1 MCKPTF
7 IHFFIIIP
15 QFCFCL
21 IDGRLG
27 KIDLSTVLSATY
39 DSHIIA
45 RSNSQFNQVQ
55 SSTELDQPDDIILR
69 FSPVANYSKEFSLLY
84 FGASAGVEIAKFM
97 FNDER
102 SYTIPI
108 TSMTLDFDDTL
119 SKSKNFSNNAKIR
132 FYANFDVGQEVGSD
146 LIEGDLISYTF
157 FRTGVGVRYNH
168 SPKFGLGSSTN
179 YELREYQS
187 GAINSYN
194 DDLETFPITTSLF
207 YIYSPKLDFSASHTL
222 TKTKT
227 SGSQNTLANY
237 TSHTYSLGA
246 NGTLTQKLSG
256 QVSVGFT
263 SLDYDNNQL
272 SNQTS
277 ITTATSLN
285 LVHNEKTSSYL
296 SLSRSFSPTASS
308 LVQLRT
314 YLAYNLSHR
323 LNDRMTA
330 RLGIFYTHSDISQSS
345 GQSFETSEKG
355 FLAGV
360 SSKINRIISSDF
372 SYRFSKS
379 KRYEDDF
386 NHHILTASLSG
397 RF

>member
-1 MCKPTF
+1 MEDWAKLTCL
-7 IHFFIIIP
+7 
-15 QFCFCL
+15 QFY
-21 IDGRLG
+21 RLLT
-27 KIDLSTVLSATY
+27 IL
-39 DSHIIA
+39 IIA

-69 FSPVANYSKEFSLLY
+69 FSPVANYSKRIFTIN
-84 FGASAGVEIAKFM
+84 FGASAGVEIANFM

-102 SYTIPI
+102 SYIIPI
-108 TSMTLDFDDTL
+108 TSITLDFDDTL
-119 SKSKNFSNNAKIR
+119 SKGKNFSNNAKIR
-132 FYANFDVGQEVGSD
+132 FYANFDVGQEVSSD
-146 LIEGDLISYTF
+146 LIEGDLIFYTF
-157 FRTGVGVRYNH
+157 SEPEWVYYNH

-194 DDLETFPITTSLF
+194 DDLESFPITTSLF

-360 SSKINRIISSDF
+360 SSKINRISVLTFLIVFQKANAMKMISITIF
-372 SYRFSKS
+372 SPLR
-379 KRYEDDF
+379 
-386 NHHILTASLSG
+386 
-397 RF
+397 

>member
-7 IHFFIIIP
+7 IHFLIIIP
-15 QFCFCL
+15 QLCFCL
-21 IDGRLG
+21 VDGRLG
-27 KIDLSTVLSATY
+27 KIDLSAVMSATY

-45 RSNSQFNQVQ
+45 RSSSQFNQVQ
-55 SSTELDQPDDIILR
+55 SSTELDRPDDIILR
-69 FSPVANYSKEFSLLY
+69 FSPVAHYSKQFSLLN
-84 FGASAGVEIAKFM
+84 FGASAGVEIAEFI
-97 FNDER
+97 FNDQR

-108 TSMTLDFDDTL
+108 TSITLDFDDTL

-132 FYANFDVGQEVGSD
+132 FYANFDVGQQVGSD

-168 SPKFGLGSSTN
+168 SPKFGIGTSTN

-187 GAINSYN
+187 GAVNSYN
-194 DDLETFPITTSLF
+194 DELESFPITTSLF
-207 YIYSPKLDFSASHTL
+207 YIYSPKLDFFASHTL
-222 TKTKT
+222 TKTRT
-227 SGSQNTLANY
+227 SGWQSTMANY

-256 QVSVGFT
+256 QVSVGVT
-263 SLDYDNNQL
+263 SLQYDNNSL
-272 SNQTS
+272 SNRTS

-285 LVHNEKTSSYL
+285 LVHNEKTSSNL

-308 LVQLRT
+308 LVQLT
-314 YLAYNLSHR
+314 TNLAYNVSHR
-323 LNDRMTA
+323 LNGRMTA
-330 RLGIFYTHSDISQSS
+330 RLGIFYINSDISQSA
-345 GQSFETSEKG
+345 GQSFETSEIG

-360 SSKINRIISSDF
+360 SRNINRIFSSDF

-379 KRYEDDF
+379 QRYEDDF
-386 NHHILTASLSG
+386 NHHILTASISG

>member
-1 MCKPTF
+1 
-7 IHFFIIIP
+7 
-15 QFCFCL
+15 
-21 IDGRLG
+21 
-27 KIDLSTVLSATY
+27 
-39 DSHIIA
+39 
-45 RSNSQFNQVQ
+45 
-55 SSTELDQPDDIILR
+55 
-69 FSPVANYSKEFSLLY
+69 
-84 FGASAGVEIAKFM
+84 
-97 FNDER
+97 
-102 SYTIPI
+102 
-108 TSMTLDFDDTL
+108 
-119 SKSKNFSNNAKIR
+119 
-132 FYANFDVGQEVGSD
+132 
-146 LIEGDLISYTF
+146 F

-360 SSKINRIISSDF
+360 S
-372 SYRFSKS
+372 
-379 KRYEDDF
+379 
-386 NHHILTASLSG
+386 
-397 RF
+397 